1 MGDKDKMDVK
11 VKLNCIGC
19 GLCCSICPDVFEL
32 NLGKVK
38 IIENA
43 NIEKYK
49 TCIKES
55 AMNCPTESIVT
66 HPVK

>member
-1 MGDKDKMDVK
+1 MNVNVKM
-11 VKLNCIGC
+11 NCIGC

-32 NLGKVK
+32 NLGKAH
-38 IIENA
+38 IIEGVEDD
-43 NIEKYK
+43 IEKYK

-55 AMNCPTESIVT
+55 AMNCPVESIVI